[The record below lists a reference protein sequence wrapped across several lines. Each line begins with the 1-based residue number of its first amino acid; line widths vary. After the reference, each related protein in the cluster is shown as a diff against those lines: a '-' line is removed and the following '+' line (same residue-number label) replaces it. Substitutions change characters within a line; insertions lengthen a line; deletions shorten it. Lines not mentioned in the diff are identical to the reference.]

1 MNQILKA
8 VALHTLEFAVV
19 LFAALAIAQFF
30 GAIVTDETKT
40 ILLAAV
46 LSAFAKLG
54 REVYGDFVN
63 K

>member
-1 MNQILKA
+1 MFKA
-8 VALHTLEFAVV
+8 VALHTLEFAVI

-30 GAIVTDETKT
+30 GAIVTSEAKT

-46 LSAFAKLG
+46 LAAFAKLG
-54 REVYGDFVN
+54 RELTVDFVN